1 MFSTALLFLNG
12 RKPSWRLGCRRFHFL
27 PRTTCFFPEVGSA
40 GFLFTPKQGYMCG
53 VHIHNP
59 SIQRRGGN
67 WVFRFK
73 ASLGYVVGA
82 LSKLQKEMVRKKML
96 LPLVWNPLASNPIFP
111 LLLEPSFLA
120 PVLKV
125 CHWAPLLRYC
135 SFFRFNLFYIVITFC
150 LFILCGV
157 GRTQAEVW
165 GIGSL
170 LLPCESQESNSRCQ
184 FSWQVSLTAQ
194 PCGRPSHSSEM
205 KFWL

>member
-1 MFSTALLFLNG
+1 MFSTAPLFLNG

-27 PRTTCFFPEVGSA
+27 PRTTCFFPEVGNSA
-40 GFLFTPKQGYMCG
+40 GFLLTLKQGYMCG

-59 SIQRRGGN
+59 SIQGRGGN

-135 SFFRFNLFYIVITFC
+135 SFLGLIYFTLLLHFVYLFYVVLVGHRQKSEESVLSFSPVSPRNQTQ
-150 LFILCGV
+150 GV
-157 GRTQAEVW
+157 SFRD
-165 GIGSL
+165 
-170 LLPCESQESNSRCQ
+170 
-184 FSWQVSLTAQ
+184 
-194 PCGRPSHSSEM
+194 
-205 KFWL
+205 KFL